1 MQIVNFENFT
11 FAISNSFKMT
21 TKRDF
26 ENFIFATINF
36 KITSN
41 FIFATIDFKI
51 TLIFDIDFNFHKT
64 FIFNVN
70 RFQVFKLLII
80 QSIKNS
86 FISFVR
92 QFF

>member
-1 MQIVNFENFT
+1 MIYKLFFINYVIQFLKKLQIVNFENFT

-26 ENFIFATINF
+26 ENFTFVTISF

-51 TLIFDIDFNFHKT
+51 TSIFDIDFNFYKT
-64 FIFNVN
+64 FIFKIN
-70 RFQVFKLLII
+70 RF
-80 QSIKNS
+80 
-86 FISFVR
+86 
-92 QFF
+92 